1 MNPPL
6 PRKAKPRIILTNTL
20 LLLLLSAAPAHAAQ
34 KVLDVTAL
42 DLSPTAA
49 NTSQLQKAID
59 DLSTS
64 GGGTLHFPAGNYL
77 TGTLQIKSNITLHLD
92 KDATLRGST
101 NADDYR
107 NLDPFTDG
115 SGHPMGYALLI
126 ALDADHIAIEGLG
139 TINGQGPKLK
149 AAQKKEFPV
158 RPFLTRFVR
167 CHDITLRDVHLTNG
181 GAWTLHLFQSK
192 NVAIDNLTIRTRDS
206 GLQNTDGI
214 DVDSSENIRIS
225 HCDINTRDDAIVLKS
240 TSTLPTRHVSATDCT
255 LSSRTNALKLGT
267 ESLGGFDDI
276 SFSNCTITNTQMAG
290 IALYAVD
297 GGDLQHVHISNITMD
312 GVEVPISIRL
322 GARLKTFRPG
332 DQPKPVGHLRD
343 ISIQNISAKN
353 IKTIGLLL
361 NGIPDHPIENLSLNN
376 ITLQLPGGGPESAI
390 NKQLPEKESA
400 YPEFDMFGKTLPSSA
415 LYARHVQ
422 NLTLTDIHTSL
433 ENPDPRPP
441 AILLDIQ
448 NLIPKD
454 FTLIPDHFP
463 QNP

>member
-1 MNPPL
+1 M
-6 PRKAKPRIILTNTL
+6 
-20 LLLLLSAAPAHAAQ
+20 LLSAPALGAPT
-34 KVLDVTAL
+34 KTLDVTTL
-42 DLSPTAA
+42 GISPDGTTLNTTA
-49 NTSQLQKAID
+49 LQKLID

-64 GGGTLHFPAGNYL
+64 GGGTLHFPPGTYL
-77 TGTLQIKSNITLHLD
+77 TGTLQLKPHITLHLD
-92 KDATLRGST
+92 KDATLLGSP
-101 NADDYR
+101 NPADYR

-115 SGHPMGYALLI
+115 SGNPMGYALLI
-126 ALDADHIAIEGLG
+126 AIDADHIAIEGPG

-149 AAQKKEFPV
+149 GAQKKFTV

-167 CHDITLRDVHLTNG
+167 CHDITLRDTHLTNG

-192 NVAIDNLTIRTRDS
+192 DATIDNLTIRTRDS

-255 LSSRTNALKLGT
+255 LSSRTNTLKLGT

-276 SFSNCTITNTQMAG
+276 SFSNCTIANTQMAG

-297 GGDLQHVHISNITMD
+297 GGDLQHVTISNISMD

-343 ISIQNISAKN
+343 ISIQNVSAKN
-353 IKTIGLLL
+353 IKTIGMLI
-361 NGIPDHPIENLSLNN
+361 NGIPNHPIENLSLNN
-376 ITLQLPGGGPESAI
+376 IALELPGNGPADAAT
-390 NKQLPEKESA
+390 KQLPEKESA
-400 YPEFDMFGKTLPSSA
+400 YPEFDMFGKTLPASA
-415 LYARHVQ
+415 LYARHLQ
-422 NLTLTDIHTSL
+422 NLTLPHRHATLQH
-433 ENPDPRPP
+433 PDPRPA

-448 NLIPKD
+448 NLTPPNFSITPS
-454 FTLIPDHFP
+454 TSTSPATP
-463 QNP
+463 